1 MSYETLEVAVQA
13 LTTTNAAL
21 VNAVTGTQQEASSA
35 IAIAEASA
43 LAAGNSEAA
52 AQASAV
58 LADQKALEAGNKAS
72 AANTSAGIAATKASE
87 AKSSA
92 ETAVAVTTGGT
103 ASLTPAAGKIPIA
116 NNKGEIPIEWLG
128 PDVVARI
135 MMASTKVNDIG
146 TPGAVGF
153 GVGIC
158 PLDYQGISSMPGTTV
173 LGSDDYG
180 NYKYSDG
187 SVMCWVP
194 AFFYRYGDGSNP
206 SYPSYGVNSVDV
218 LPRHAYPTI
227 LAAAV
232 AGYAFHRAFWDDGVE
247 QPGVFVDKYLCS
259 NNEGV
264 ASSVKNG
271 NAMTSAA
278 NHYPFSGLTGSP
290 ANNLSGAITAVKTRG
305 ADFFAATPFIPG
317 MLALLSLAHGQ
328 SATSDAACAWYSAST
343 TNFPKGCNNNALGDS
358 NDASV
363 AYTSTG
369 HETYP
374 NCGKTGSGLPFAKTT
389 HNGQACG
396 VADINGLLW
405 EINPGLTFLDGN
417 YYILSPDARAAD
429 LTPGLALP
437 TDAWGATGL
446 AASHLLVGPSIGA
459 LGSNPAG
466 ATLKVGSANQVLSSA
481 TEGIEWA
488 AAGAGIPQLDGVG
501 GTNLFGNDGFYDN
514 QPTHMCTAAG
524 GHWSNSAIAGP
535 WARSCRTSRTLSV
548 SSCGVRAALYLVRK
562 SDSE

>member
-72 AANTSAGIAATKASE
+72 AANTSAGVAATKASE
-87 AKSSA
+87 AQSSA

-116 NNKGEIPIEWLG
+116 NSKGEIPVEWLG

-146 TPGAVGF
+146 IPGAVGF

-158 PLDYQGISSMPGTTV
+158 PLDYQGISNMPGTTV

-271 NAMTSAA
+271 NAITSSAA
-278 NHYPFSGLTGSP
+278 HYPFSGLTGSP
-290 ANNLSGAITAVKTRG
+290 ANNFSGAITAVKTRG

-328 SATSDAACAWYSAST
+328 LATSDAACAWYSAST

-429 LTPGLALP
+429 LTPGLTLP

-514 QPTHMCTAAG
+514 QPAHMCPAAG
-524 GHWSNSAIAGP
+524 GSWNGSASAGP
-535 WARSCRTSRTLSV
+535 WARSCSYSRTITRDTY
-548 SSCGVRAALYLVRK
+548 GVRAALYLVRK